1 MLIFGLTSLF
11 ARSVG
16 AGLTAFFVSL
26 LLGPLSIRLLQKKL
40 IGQVIRDVG
49 PQAHFSKKGTP
60 TMGGVLIIGSVILAS
75 LLWGNLNDI
84 TLWMALFV
92 TTSCALI
99 GWYDDYRKLILKH
112 HGGLPGRYKLALQSV
127 VAVTAST
134 ILYLHNPD
142 SAHILIPFGHTLIQM
157 GVFVIVLNYF
167 VIVGSSNAVNL
178 TDGLDG
184 LAAMPVAFVA
194 TVFLVIAAVSSHIDF
209 AMPLNLPFLPEA
221 SEMMV
226 FSAALIG
233 ALLGF
238 LWFNAYPAQ
247 VFMGDVGALALGGA
261 LGVIAI
267 NLREPFTLVI
277 AGGIFVI
284 EALSVMLQVGYFKFT
299 KGKRILKMSP
309 IHHHFELSGWPEPK
323 VTLRFWIITLGLCL
337 IALAGVLSA

>member
-1 MLIFGLTSLF
+1 
-11 ARSVG
+11 
-16 AGLTAFFVSL
+16 
-26 LLGPLSIRLLQKKL
+26 
-40 IGQVIRDVG
+40 
-49 PQAHFSKKGTP
+49 
-60 TMGGVLIIGSVILAS
+60 
-75 LLWGNLNDI
+75 
-84 TLWMALFV
+84 
-92 TTSCALI
+92 
-99 GWYDDYRKLILKH
+99 
-112 HGGLPGRYKLALQSV
+112 
-127 VAVTAST
+127 
-134 ILYLHNPD
+134 
-142 SAHILIPFGHTLIQM
+142 
-157 GVFVIVLNYF
+157 
-167 VIVGSSNAVNL
+167 
-178 TDGLDG
+178 
-184 LAAMPVAFVA
+184 
-194 TVFLVIAAVSSHIDF
+194 